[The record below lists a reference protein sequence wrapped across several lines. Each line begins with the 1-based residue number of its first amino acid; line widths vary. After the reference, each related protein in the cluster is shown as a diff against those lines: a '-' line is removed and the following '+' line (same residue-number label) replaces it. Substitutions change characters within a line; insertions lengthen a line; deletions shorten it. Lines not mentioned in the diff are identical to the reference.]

1 MDHVKI
7 QISFIKNIDM
17 DLKSIPNIWI
27 WIGFFQNPIHDHP
40 FYDQSRTKI
49 L

>member
-17 DLKSIPNIWI
+17 NLKAIPNIWI
-27 WIGFFQNPIHDHP
+27 WIGFDLIHDHP
-40 FYDQSRTKI
+40 QPYESV
-49 L
+49 LWS